1 MYWCQNVISKTL
13 VDNLQNSYLLPR
25 QPAINICYRWS
36 VLPVGISQSNL
47 ASKAKPEMWDTMRSP
62 FLEKH
67 INDIVSR
74 IWWVDVSD
82 VTLKKKA
89 ILCSY
94 DDSCLIRDKRV
105 RSIMLFDHGSRSVIT
120 LENDVTF
127 VYIWFKTIFFAN
139 LKYASL
145 YINLFIL

>member
-1 MYWCQNVISKTL
+1 M
-13 VDNLQNSYLLPR
+13 
-25 QPAINICYRWS
+25 
-36 VLPVGISQSNL
+36 
-47 ASKAKPEMWDTMRSP
+47 
-62 FLEKH
+62 
-67 INDIVSR
+67 
-74 IWWVDVSD
+74 
-82 VTLKKKA
+82 
-89 ILCSY
+89 
-94 DDSCLIRDKRV
+94 